1 MIDAALGLRVHT
13 GWAAAVVLVGS
24 AATLRVVDR
33 RRLNLVEKTDHDAV
47 FVYHAAAELDAVA
60 AEQHVAKARD
70 VANASALRDVGHLLS
85 DLAAL
90 EYMVRAVGLP
100 SGGNRLLPAFG
111 DILRSHP
118 LLHAAEGEMFRGALA
133 KACAEH
139 GLPVIAVRAK
149 ELHQQAA
156 RACGLRVDAMKRRVS
171 ELGHAVGPPWAADQ
185 KEAALAA
192 LIAGTKG

>member
-1 MIDAALGLRVHT
+1 MVEAALGLRLHT

-33 RRLNLVEKTDHDAV
+33 RRLSLVEKTDHDAV
-47 FVYHAAAELDAVA
+47 FVYHAASELDAVA
-60 AEQHVAKARD
+60 AERQVAKARE
-70 VANASALRDVGHLLS
+70 VAKASALREVGQLVS

-90 EYMVRAVGLP
+90 NYVVRAVGVP
-100 SGGNRLLPAFG
+100 SGGNRPLPALV

-133 KACAEH
+133 EACAQH
-139 GLPVIAVRAK
+139 GLPVTAVPAK
-149 ELHQQAA
+149 ELHQRAA
-156 RACGLRVDAMKRRVS
+156 HACGLHVDAMKRRVS
-171 ELGHAVGPPWAADQ
+171 ELGRAVGPPWAADQ

-192 LIAGTKG
+192 LIAGARG